1 MTIGVLFGGPSPE
14 HDISILTGLQAAHV
28 LTDGGRDVACV
39 YWTKAGEWLRVEP
52 DLEAKAFLDPNLK
65 GSPLEL
71 QVPGGFVER
80 KRMRG
85 TAELALDVVVNVCH
99 GGPGEDGTL
108 TGLLTLA
115 GLRVTGPTAAA
126 AALAMD
132 KLATAGAALATGIPT
147 IETVSLR
154 ADTEG
159 IALPAPWVVKPRFGG
174 SSLGVEVGVEDL
186 DTARALAASG
196 VNRAGAVAQQFLDGW
211 VDLNIAARVHPT
223 LELSAIERPLR
234 EDGAIYDY
242 RSKYLAGGEGMESA
256 PRELPA
262 QIPASIEEQVRAH
275 AVRIVDTFGLTGIP
289 RIDFLWDGADRVV
302 LCEVNTIPGA
312 LGLYLWRAGGH
323 TALEIL
329 DALVDE
335 ARQAPARPHQW
346 ASTTDG
352 AALRVAGS
360 VAAKLA

>member
-1 MTIGVLFGGPSPE
+1 MTIGVVFGGPSPE

-28 LTDGGRDVACV
+28 LSEGDRDVACL
-39 YWTKAGEWLRVEP
+39 YWTKSGEWLRVEP

-65 GSPLEL
+65 GAPLEL

-85 TAELALDVVVNVCH
+85 SELSLDVVLNACH
-99 GGPGEDGTL
+99 GGPGEDGAL

-115 GLRVTGPTAAA
+115 GLRVTGPRAEA

-132 KLATAGAALATGIPT
+132 KLATAGVAQATGIPT
-147 IETVSLR
+147 IDTVSLR
-154 ADTEG
+154 ADTG
-159 IALPAPWVVKPRFGG
+159 AIALPAPWVVKPRFGG

-196 VNRAGAVAQQFLDGW
+196 VNRAGAVAQQYLDGW
-211 VDLNIAARVHPT
+211 VDLNIAVRTHPT

-234 EDGAIYDY
+234 DDGAIYDY
-242 RSKYLAGGEGMESA
+242 RSKYLAGGDGMESA

-262 QIPASIEEQVRAH
+262 QIPASIEEQIHAH
-275 AVRIVDTFGLTGIP
+275 ATRIVDAFGLTGIP
-289 RIDFLWDGADRVV
+289 RIDFLWDGADQVV

-312 LGLYLWRAGGH
+312 LGLYLWRASDH
-323 TALEIL
+323 PALEIL
-329 DALVDE
+329 DALLDE
-335 ARQAPARPHQW
+335 ARQAPARPPQW